1 MIKVDQL
8 TKKFG
13 DKTILSN
20 LSFRVD
26 EGEMIAII
34 GKSGSGKST
43 LLNILG
49 AIEPYDSGSVYIN
62 QKDISKLKRKEQIYF
77 FRSVF
82 GFVFQS
88 YALMESETVQENV
101 KLGIR
106 FQKSPSISVEEAI
119 KMVGLEGYEKRVVST
134 LSGGE
139 QQRVAL
145 ARVLCK
151 DPKLILADEPTG
163 NLDEENSEIIW
174 SLFEKLK
181 SKGITIVVVT
191 HDSSVLN
198 RFDQTI
204 IL

>member
-13 DKTILSN
+13 DKTILRN

-49 AIEPYDSGSVYIN
+49 TIEPYDSGSVFIN
-62 QKDISKLKRKEQIYF
+62 QKDISKLKRKEQIYL

-139 QQRVAL
+139 QQRVAF